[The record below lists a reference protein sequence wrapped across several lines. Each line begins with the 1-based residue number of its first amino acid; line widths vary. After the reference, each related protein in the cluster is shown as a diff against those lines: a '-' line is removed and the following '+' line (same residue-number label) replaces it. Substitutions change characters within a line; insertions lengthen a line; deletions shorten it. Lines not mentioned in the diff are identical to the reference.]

1 YNIPTRI
8 KKAYDKKRKCIFLK
22 FKTTSGK
29 DLELVDEL
37 VSRTADYLGGNLA
50 ENADTTET
58 AENNGRGVA
67 DAVCIKMEDYY
78 ILGVFFADGSQK
90 NAGLTQKDYN
100 KISKAVE
107 KAFPAVG

>member
-1 YNIPTRI
+1 
-8 KKAYDKKRKCIFLK
+8 
-22 FKTTSGK
+22 
-29 DLELVDEL
+29 
-37 VSRTADYLGGNLA
+37 LA

-90 NAGLTQKDYN
+90 NAGLNQNDYN